1 VNAKRRQA
9 ATRAAAPALPPG
21 LGQRSVNL
29 QQREGRSQD
38 RDGHK
43 AKTALFDQFARL
55 AHALANGRRLEIVDV
70 LANGERTVEGLASE
84 TRLSVANASQHL
96 QVLREVG
103 LVRRRRDG
111 NRIYYELRDPE
122 VFDLWR
128 NLRTVAAQH
137 RAEVGQ
143 LADAYL
149 GARDSLEPVT
159 RAQLLRRLKRG
170 EDLIVLDVR
179 PAEEFAAGHLP
190 PAISIPLAELRR
202 RLRELPRDK
211 EVVAYCRGPYCA
223 FAHKAVRVLQQAG
236 FRAGRLEDGLPEWRA
251 AGLPVVGS

>member
-1 VNAKRRQA
+1 MPHQ
-9 ATRAAAPALPPG
+9 LIE
-21 LGQRSVNL
+21 RSG
-29 QQREGRSQD
+29 E
-38 RDGHK
+38 RDGRR
-43 AKTALFDQFARL
+43 AKTALFDEFARL
-55 AHALANGRRLEIVDV
+55 AQALANGRRLEIVDV
-70 LANGERTVEGLASE
+70 LANGERTVERLASE
-84 TRLSVANASQHL
+84 TELSVANASQHL
-96 QVLREVG
+96 QVLREAA
-103 LVRRRRDG
+103 LVRRRREG
-111 NRIYYELRDPE
+111 TRIYYALRDPQ

-128 NLRTVAAQH
+128 NLRTVAAQQ

-159 RAQLLRRLKRG
+159 RVELLRRLKRG
-170 EDLIVLDVR
+170 DDVVVLDVR

-202 RLRELPRDK
+202 RLRELPHDK

-236 FRAGRLEDGLPEWRA
+236 FRARRLEDGLPEWKA
-251 AGLPVVGS
+251 AGLPVVATGERRL

>member
-1 VNAKRRQA
+1 MEKV
-9 ATRAAAPALPPG
+9 
-21 LGQRSVNL
+21 VNL
-29 QQREGRSQD
+29 QQREARSPD
-38 RDGHK
+38 RQSHT
-43 AKTALFDQFARL
+43 AKTALFDEFARL

-70 LANGERTVEGLASE
+70 LANGERSVEGLALE
-84 TRLSVANASQHL
+84 TSLSVANTSQHL
-96 QVLREVG
+96 QVLLEVG

-111 NRIYYELRDPE
+111 NRIYYALRDPE

-128 NLRTVAAQH
+128 NLRSVAAHH
-137 RAEVGQ
+137 RAEIAR

-159 RAQLLRRLKRG
+159 RAELLRRLKRG

-190 PAISIPLAELRR
+190 SAISIPLAELRR

-211 EVVAYCRGPYCA
+211 EIVAYCRGPYCA
-223 FAHKAVRVLQQAG
+223 FAQKAVRVLHQAG
-236 FRAGRLEDGLPEWRA
+236 VRARRLEDGLPEWKA
-251 AGLPVVGS
+251 AGLPIAVGERRS

>member
-1 VNAKRRQA
+1 MKDLNRAPDSR
-9 ATRAAAPALPPG
+9 AT
-21 LGQRSVNL
+21 
-29 QQREGRSQD
+29 
-38 RDGHK
+38 
-43 AKTALFDQFARL
+43 KTALFDEFARL
-55 AHALANGRRLEIVDV
+55 AQALASGRRLEIVDV
-70 LANGERTVEGLASE
+70 LANGERTVDRLASE
-84 TRLSVANASQHL
+84 TGLSVANASQHL

-111 NRIYYELRDPE
+111 THIYYELRDPE

-128 NLRTVAAQH
+128 NLRGVAAKH

-159 RAQLLRRLKRG
+159 RAELLRRLKRG
-170 EDLIVLDVR
+170 EDVTVLDVR

-190 PAISIPLAELRR
+190 PAISIPLAELSR

-223 FAHKAVRVLQQAG
+223 FAHKAVRVLRQAG
-236 FRAGRLEDGLPEWRA
+236 LRARRLEDGLPEWKA
-251 AGLPVVGS
+251 AGFQVVAIGEGRS

>member
-1 VNAKRRQA
+1 VKDLNKGSDSRVAK
-9 ATRAAAPALPPG
+9 
-21 LGQRSVNL
+21 V
-29 QQREGRSQD
+29 
-38 RDGHK
+38 
-43 AKTALFDQFARL
+43 ALFDEFARL
-55 AHALANGRRLEIVDV
+55 AQALANGRRLEIVDV
-70 LANGERTVEGLASE
+70 LANGERAVERLAAE
-84 TRLSVANASQHL
+84 TGLSVANASQHL
-96 QVLREVG
+96 QVLRQVG
-103 LVRRRRDG
+103 VVRRRRDG
-111 NRIYYELRDPE
+111 TRIFYELRDPA

-128 NLRTVAAQH
+128 NLRSVAAQH

-159 RAQLLRRLKRG
+159 RAELLRRLKRG
-170 EDLIVLDVR
+170 EEVVVLDVR

-190 PAISIPLAELRR
+190 AAISIPLAELRR

-236 FRAGRLEDGLPEWRA
+236 FRARRLEDGLPEWKA
-251 AGLPVVGS
+251 AGLPVVAAGERRS

>member
-1 VNAKRRQA
+1 MKDLNRASDSRGAK
-9 ATRAAAPALPPG
+9 
-21 LGQRSVNL
+21 V
-29 QQREGRSQD
+29 
-38 RDGHK
+38 
-43 AKTALFDQFARL
+43 ALFDEFARL
-55 AHALANGRRLEIVDV
+55 AQALANGRRLEILDV
-70 LANGERTVEGLASE
+70 LANGERAVERLATE
-84 TRLSVANASQHL
+84 TGLSVANASQHL

-103 LVRRRRDG
+103 VVRRRRDG
-111 NRIYYELRDPE
+111 TRIYYELRDPA

-128 NLRTVAAQH
+128 NLRSVAAQR

-159 RAQLLRRLKRG
+159 RAELLRRLKRG
-170 EDLIVLDVR
+170 EEVVVLDVR

-190 PAISIPLAELRR
+190 AAISIPLAELRR

-236 FRAGRLEDGLPEWRA
+236 FRARRLEDGLPEWKA
-251 AGLPVVGS
+251 AGLPVVATGERRL